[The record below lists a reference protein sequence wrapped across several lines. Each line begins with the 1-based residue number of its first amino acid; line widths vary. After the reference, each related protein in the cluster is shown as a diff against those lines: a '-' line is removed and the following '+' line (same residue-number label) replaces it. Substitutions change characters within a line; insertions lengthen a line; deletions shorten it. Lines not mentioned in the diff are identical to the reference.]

1 MIAKVLGAGG
11 GWSGKVEYLYEGK
24 LEERLATEKKAEVI
38 LHSPNIR
45 VPYDHTDKAGRQR
58 MKADFIAQAQSHKWA
73 SKKDKT
79 IGEHVL
85 SFTPQDMRA
94 LGTKDGMRQVADEY
108 VKLLGL
114 DKTQY
119 VAILHKDTDNPHL
132 HIVFNRVTN
141 DLKKYKDSH
150 ERRRALAAAVA
161 LSQKHGLSLVGGL
174 KPAQEDYRTKTMRAG
189 MDDLKEL
196 QAQRPLLSEARNMHH
211 LGKIAEKQGLTLETQ
226 GDRIVLDQQKY
237 KLSDLEAMFQANR
250 NTAALARVAQ
260 KKESKA
266 SGAAVE
272 SEPNAAAAFEPHP
285 LIRDATSM
293 SGLEKTAAHR
303 GIDIGIEAEHVS
315 LDGKTY
321 PLREVQALLADNER
335 KETAYRIANGLP
347 EKPNIGSTS
356 AGPDSNLI
364 KQPTA
369 DIVRLQ
375 SAMPK
380 DPETEAYLA
389 EYNVKSVALQTATD
403 LAGLEKL
410 CKQEGAFF
418 AVGEY
423 FTRVGDHSLRN
434 DWVEEVMAANAQR
447 QQSRPIQTTASVE
460 THPQNPTEIAPLP
473 VEQTGQAPLS
483 IKTDRAGDLETET
496 IRETT
501 RVRMSDVQ
509 DMPYLNRTNHPGPE
523 YDHRQAAA
531 PEGGKKAQDRLL
543 LDGQPERMVSMKT
556 GYAREEKK
564 PYRGSRRKGGKKTPD
579 HELKIGKLKLST
591 DKSNRMKL

>member
-24 LEERLATEKKAEVI
+24 LEERQATEKKAEVI

-85 SFTPQDMRA
+85 SFTPEDMRA
-94 LGTKDGMRQVADEY
+94 LGSKDGMRQVADEY

-114 DKTQY
+114 DKTQH

-141 DLKKYKDSH
+141 NLKKYKDSH

-174 KPAQEDYRTKTMRAG
+174 KPAKEDYRTKKMRAS

-196 QAQRPLLSEARNMHH
+196 QAQRPLLSEARNLHH

-250 NTAALARVAQ
+250 NTAALAKVAQ
-260 KKESKA
+260 KKEGKA
-266 SGAAVE
+266 PGAE
-272 SEPNAAAAFEPHP
+272 SEPNAAPAFEPHP
-285 LIRDATSM
+285 LMRDATSM

-303 GIDIGIEAEHVS
+303 GIDIRIEAEHVS
-315 LDGKTY
+315 LDGKIY
-321 PLREVQALLADNER
+321 PLREVQALLAENER

-347 EKPNIGSTS
+347 EIPNVVSTS
-356 AGPDSNLI
+356 AG
-364 KQPTA
+364 TV
-369 DIVRLQ
+369 DIARLQ

-380 DPETEAYLA
+380 DPEREAYLA

-410 CKQEGAFF
+410 CKREGAFF

-434 DWVEEVMAANAQR
+434 DWVEEIMAENAKR
-447 QQSRPIQTTASVE
+447 QQSQPIQTTASEE
-460 THPQNPTEIAPLP
+460 THPQNPTEIVPLP
-473 VEQTGQAPLS
+473 VEQKGQAPLS
-483 IKTDRAGDLETET
+483 VKTDRAGDVETEGV
-496 IRETT
+496 RETT

-509 DMPYLNRTNHPGPE
+509 DMPYLNRTNHPGRE

-531 PEGGKKAQDRLL
+531 PEGQPEGGKKAQDRPLL
-543 LDGQPERMVSMKT
+543 GSKSERMVSMKT
-556 GYAREEKK
+556 GYAKENKK